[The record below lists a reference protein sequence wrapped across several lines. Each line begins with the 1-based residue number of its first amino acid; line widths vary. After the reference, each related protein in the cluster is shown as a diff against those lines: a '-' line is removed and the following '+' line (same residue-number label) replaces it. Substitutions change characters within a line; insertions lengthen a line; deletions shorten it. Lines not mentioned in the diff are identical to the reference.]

1 MRVTRKET
9 DDARECCKVKYALK
23 NAVILDGTKNMQPVR
38 GSAVLVDRERITD
51 IVPDTEIPRGYE
63 IVDLGGAYLL
73 PGLINL
79 HVHLATSGKPPKAEK
94 KPPNYKLLFSILSRS
109 KLVLAV
115 VRRLSAG
122 YAKTALLSGVTT
134 IRTVAGILDIDGQIR
149 DQINAGKRI
158 GPRILSANTAV
169 SVPNG
174 HFAGSIATEADSPEM
189 AAEHVRQIAETKP
202 DLIKLMITGGVMD
215 SSAEG
220 EPGVL
225 RMPAEIVKAAC
236 DEAHGLGYMVAAHV
250 ESAEGVRVA
259 LENGVDTVEH
269 GARLTDETIRLFKE
283 RGAALISTIS
293 PALPYAEFEL
303 SESHAL
309 PIAKKNGRIVMDGMI
324 DCAKTCLE
332 HGIPVGLGNDVGCPF
347 VLHYNFWRELCFYH
361 KYVGATNRDTLYAA
375 TLGNAKIVGIDAET
389 GSIEA
394 GKSADMIVVQNDPLD
409 NLSALRDVS
418 MVIMKGKQIR
428 NPKVKRRDDVDALY
442 DRYL

>member
-1 MRVTRKET
+1 M
-9 DDARECCKVKYALK
+9 KYALK
-23 NAVILDGTKNMQPVR
+23 NAIILNGTKDMEPITGV
-38 GSAVLVDRERITD
+38 AVLVDRERIAD
-51 IVPDTEIPRGYE
+51 IVPETEIPNGFE
-63 IVDLGGAYLL
+63 VVDLGGAYLL

-94 KPPNYKLLFSILSRS
+94 KPPNYKLLFQILSKSR
-109 KLVLAV
+109 LVLAV
-115 VRRLSAG
+115 IKRMTAG
-122 YAKTALLSGVTT
+122 YAKTELMSGVTT
-134 IRTVAGILDIDGQIR
+134 IRTVAGILDIDAQIR
-149 DQINAGKRI
+149 DQINAGNI
-158 GPRILSANTAV
+158 VGPRILSANTAV
-169 SVPNG
+169 SVPGG

-189 AAEHVRQIAETKP
+189 AVEHVRQIAETKP

-225 RMPAEIVKAAC
+225 RMPPEIVKAAC
-236 DEAHGLGYMVAAHV
+236 EEAHRLGYMVAAHV
-250 ESAEGVRVA
+250 ESPEGVRVA

-283 RGAALISTIS
+283 RGASLICTLS

-324 DCAKTCLE
+324 DCAKACLE

-347 VLHYNFWRELCFYH
+347 VLHYNFWRELCCYH
-361 KYVGATNRDTLYAA
+361 KYIGASNRDSLHAA
-375 TLGNAKIVGIDAET
+375 TLGNAKIVGIDSET
-389 GSIEA
+389 GSIEK
-394 GKSADMIVVQNDPLD
+394 GKSADLIVVRDNPLD
-409 NLSALRDVS
+409 DLAALRNVS
-418 MVIMKGKQIR
+418 MVIMKGKRIL
-428 NPKVKRRDDVDALY
+428 NPKVKRMKEVDDLF

>member
-1 MRVTRKET
+1 MKF
-9 DDARECCKVKYALK
+9 ALK
-23 NAVILDGTKNMQPVR
+23 NAIILNGTKDMEPIT
-38 GSAVLVDRERITD
+38 GMAVLVDWERIAD
-51 IVPDTEIPRGYE
+51 IVPEAAIPNGYE
-63 IVDLGGAYLL
+63 VVDLDGAYLL

-94 KPPNYKLLFSILSRS
+94 KPPNYKLLFQILSKSR
-109 KLVLAV
+109 LVLAV
-115 VRRLSAG
+115 IKRMTAG
-122 YAKTALLSGVTT
+122 YAKTELMSGVTT
-134 IRTVAGILDIDGQIR
+134 IRTVAGILDIDAQIR
-149 DQINAGKRI
+149 DQINTGAII

-169 SVPNG
+169 SVPGG

-215 SSAEG
+215 SSADG

-225 RMPAEIVKAAC
+225 RMPPEIVKAAC
-236 DEAHGLGYMVAAHV
+236 DEAHRLGYMVAAHV
-250 ESAEGVRVA
+250 ESPEGVRVA

-269 GARLTDETIRLFKE
+269 GARLTEETIHLFKE
-283 RGAALISTIS
+283 RGASLICTLS

-324 DCAKTCLE
+324 DCAKSCLE

-347 VLHYNFWRELCFYH
+347 VLHYNFWRELCCYH
-361 KYVGATNRDTLYAA
+361 KYIGASNRDTLHAA
-375 TLGNAKIVGIDAET
+375 TLGNAKIVGIDSKT
-389 GSIEA
+389 GSIEK
-394 GKSADMIVVQNDPLD
+394 GKSADMIVVRDNPLD
-409 NLSALRDVS
+409 DLSALRNVS
-418 MVIMKGKQIR
+418 MVVMKGKRIH
-428 NPKVKRRDDVDALY
+428 NPKVKRMKEVDALF

>member
-1 MRVTRKET
+1 M
-9 DDARECCKVKYALK
+9 KYALK
-23 NAVILDGTKNMQPVR
+23 NAIILNGTKDMEPITGV
-38 GSAVLVDRERITD
+38 AVLVDRERIAD
-51 IVPDTEIPRGYE
+51 IVPETEIPNGFE
-63 IVDLGGAYLL
+63 VVDLGGAYLL

-94 KPPNYKLLFSILSRS
+94 KPPNYKLLFQILSKSR
-109 KLVLAV
+109 LVLAV
-115 VRRLSAG
+115 IKRMTAG
-122 YAKTALLSGVTT
+122 YAKTELMSGVTT
-134 IRTVAGILDIDGQIR
+134 IRTVAGILDIDAQIR
-149 DQINAGKRI
+149 DQINAGNI
-158 GPRILSANTAV
+158 VGPRILSANTAV
-169 SVPNG
+169 SVPGG

-189 AAEHVRQIAETKP
+189 AVEHVRQIAETKP

-225 RMPAEIVKAAC
+225 RMPPEIVKAAC
-236 DEAHGLGYMVAAHV
+236 EEAHRLGYMVAAHV
-250 ESAEGVRVA
+250 ESPEGVRVA

-283 RGAALISTIS
+283 RGASLICTLS

-324 DCAKTCLE
+324 DCAKARLE

-347 VLHYNFWRELCFYH
+347 VLHYNFWRELCCYH
-361 KYVGATNRDTLYAA
+361 KYIGASNRDSLHAA
-375 TLGNAKIVGIDAET
+375 TLGNAKIVGIDSET
-389 GSIEA
+389 GSIEK
-394 GKSADMIVVQNDPLD
+394 GKSADMIVVRDNPLND
-409 NLSALRDVS
+409 LSALRNVS
-418 MVIMKGKQIR
+418 MVIIKGKRIR
-428 NPKVKRRDDVDALY
+428 NPRVKRMKEVDVLF